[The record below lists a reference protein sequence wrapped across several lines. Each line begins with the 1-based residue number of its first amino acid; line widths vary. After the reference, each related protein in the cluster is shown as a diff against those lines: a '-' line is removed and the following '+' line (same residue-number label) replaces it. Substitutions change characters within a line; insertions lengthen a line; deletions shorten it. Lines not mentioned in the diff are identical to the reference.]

1 MSERPEFPAPN
12 AEALA
17 VGAVS
22 PPDDDSPPELVAAV
36 DLGSNSFHMKIS
48 RVVEGELQVVD
59 RLREM
64 VRLAAGL
71 DATNHISGEAAGRA
85 LACLARFGQRLRDL
99 PSASVRAVGTN
110 TFRRARD
117 EAEFLA
123 AAESALG
130 HPIEVIDGREEARL
144 IYLGVSHGVAA
155 DERQRL
161 VVDIGGGS
169 TELIIGRHFTAL
181 HTESLYMGCVSSSLA
196 HFADGRIRRAGM
208 RAAEFD
214 ATQELEPIQAPY
226 RTVGWEAAIGASG
239 TIRAIDDVVRNQG
252 WSAEGVTREGLRR
265 LRETLIDLGRV
276 EALERLGVEPARAA
290 VFPGGVAILC
300 AIFEALHI
308 RRMAATESALRDG
321 VLHDLIGRLQHH
333 DVRDTTMRNLSRRFQ
348 VDIDQAARV
357 ERTALYLFRQ
367 VAKPW
372 RLRRP
377 RYQDWLSW
385 AARLHEVGLDI
396 AHNQYH
402 KHGAYLLE
410 HADLPGF
417 SRQDKQALSVLVRA
431 HRRKFPV
438 DAFGML
444 GERRAERMMHLAILL
459 RVAVVLRRGRT
470 DAGSPGIVAEAG
482 PGTLRLVFPPGWLE
496 AHPLT
501 LAELGHEADYL
512 SVAGI
517 KLRIN

>member
-1 MSERPEFPAPN
+1 MP
-12 AEALA
+12 
-17 VGAVS
+17 
-22 PPDDDSPPELVAAV
+22 DSPAAGNDSSTDGEGLPDLVAAV
-36 DLGSNSFHMKIS
+36 DLGSNSFHMKIA

-59 RLREM
+59 RMKEM

-71 DATNHISGEAAGRA
+71 DAAHRVTGEAAERA
-85 LACLARFGQRLRDL
+85 LGCLARFGQRLREL
-99 PSASVRAVGTN
+99 PSDSVRAVGTN

-117 EAEFLA
+117 GTEFLGA
-123 AAESALG
+123 AQGALG

-144 IYLGVSHGVAA
+144 IYLGVSHGIAA

-169 TELIIGRHFTAL
+169 TELIIGCHFSAL

-208 RAAEFD
+208 RAAELD
-214 ATQELEPIQAPY
+214 ATRELEPIQALY
-226 RTVGWEAAIGASG
+226 RAVGWEAAVGASG
-239 TIRAIDDVVRNQG
+239 TIRAIDALLRAQG
-252 WSAEGVTREGLRR
+252 WSAEGITREGLRR
-265 LRETLIDLGRV
+265 LRDALIDAGSV

-290 VFPGGVAILC
+290 VFPGGVAILS
-300 AIFEALHI
+300 AIFEALRI
-308 RRMAATESALRDG
+308 RRMTATESALRDG

-333 DVRDTTMRNLSRRFQ
+333 DVRDTTIRNLSRRFQ
-348 VDIDQAARV
+348 VDTEQAERV
-357 ERTALYLFRQ
+357 ERTALYLLRQ
-367 VAKPW
+367 VAKAW

-377 RYQDWLSW
+377 YYRDWLSW

-417 SRQDKQALSVLVRA
+417 SRQDKQAVSVLVRV
-431 HRRKFPV
+431 HRRKFPSGSFE
-438 DAFGML
+438 AL
-444 GERRAERMMHLAILL
+444 GEGWTERVMHLSIVL
-459 RVAVVLRRGRT
+459 RIAVVLHRGRSDT
-470 DAGSPGIVAEAG
+470 DVSGIVAQAG
-482 PGTLRLVFPPGWLE
+482 PRALRLAFPPGWLE

-501 LAELGHEADYL
+501 FAELGHEAGYL
-512 SVAGI
+512 SMTGV
-517 KLRIN
+517 KLRFN